1 MFLDNIK
8 FTTKPTFSH
17 KSYWLYKLFIEFCKK
32 NKCMHILYN
41 VEGINE
47 NAKECR
53 FDAAIENFAM
63 LTGLTAFFEK
73 RENIFRCIDGECN
86 AAFERLQLWRYFLL
100 KNYTKIPRQVRMGF
114 WDSNSNMRLRI
125 MEMMREFG
133 DRGNKKVKNAI
144 ENLNLYYCINEQ
156 NFFEKSASST

>member
-53 FDAAIENFAM
+53 FDAAIENFTM

-86 AAFERLQLWRYFLL
+86 TAFERIQLWRYFLL
-100 KNYTKIPRQVRMGF
+100 KNYTKIPRQVRMDLGPNI
-114 WDSNSNMRLRI
+114 WLKTMRT
-125 MEMMREFG
+125 MREFG
-133 DRGNKKVKNAI
+133 DRGNKKVKNAL
-144 ENLNLYYCINEQ
+144 EKLNLYCINE
-156 NFFEKSASST
+156 

>member
-41 VEGINE
+41 VEGVNE

-53 FDAAIENFAM
+53 FDAAIESFTM

-100 KNYTKIPRQVRMGF
+100 KNYTKIPRQAKMDLG
-114 WDSNSNMRLRI
+114 SNIRLRI
-125 MEMMREFG
+125 MGIMREFG
-133 DRGNKKVKNAI
+133 DRGSKKVENAL
-144 ENLNLYYCINEQ
+144 ENLKLYCINE
-156 NFFEKSASST
+156 

>member
-8 FTTKPTFSH
+8 FTTKPTFSY

-53 FDAAIENFAM
+53 FDAAIENFTM
-63 LTGLTAFFEK
+63 LAGLTAFFEK
-73 RENIFRCIDGECN
+73 REDIFKCLDGECN
-86 AAFERLQLWRYFLL
+86 ASFERIQLWRYFLL
-100 KNYTKIPRQVRMGF
+100 KNYTKIPIQAKIHLGS
-114 WDSNSNMRLRI
+114 DMRLRTMRI
-125 MEMMREFG
+125 MREFG
-133 DRGNKKVKNAI
+133 DRGNKKVKNALEI
-144 ENLNLYYCINEQ
+144 LNLYTINE
-156 NFFEKSASST
+156 

>member
-1 MFLDNIK
+1 
-8 FTTKPTFSH
+8 
-17 KSYWLYKLFIEFCKK
+17 
-32 NKCMHILYN
+32 MHILYN

-53 FDAAIENFAM
+53 FDAAIENFTM
-63 LTGLTAFFEK
+63 LSGLTAFFEK

-100 KNYTKIPRQVRMGF
+100 KNYTKIPRQAKMDLG
-114 WDSNSNMRLRI
+114 SNIRLRI

-133 DRGNKKVKNAI
+133 DRGNKKIKNAI
-144 ENLNLYYCINEQ
+144 EILNLYSINE
-156 NFFEKSASST
+156 

>member
-8 FTTKPTFSH
+8 FTMKPTFSH

-41 VEGINE
+41 VDNVEGINE

-53 FDAAIENFAM
+53 FDAAIENFTM

-73 RENIFRCIDGECN
+73 RENIFRCMDGESN
-86 AAFERLQLWRYFLL
+86 AVFERIQLWRYFIL
-100 KNYTKIPRQVRMGF
+100 KNHTKIPKHVRMDLG
-114 WDSNSNMRLRI
+114 SNIRLRI
-125 MEMMREFG
+125 MQMMREFG
-133 DRGNKKVKNAI
+133 DRGNEKVKNAL
-144 ENLNLYYCINEQ
+144 EDLNL
-156 NFFEKSASST
+156 K

>member
-17 KSYWLYKLFIEFCKK
+17 KSYWLYKLFIEFCRK

-53 FDAAIENFAM
+53 FDAAIENFTM
-63 LTGLTAFFEK
+63 LSGLTAFFEK
-73 RENIFRCIDGECN
+73 RENIFACLYGECN

-100 KNYTKIPRQVRMGF
+100 KNYTKIPIQARMHLGSDM
-114 WDSNSNMRLRI
+114 WLRI
-125 MEMMREFG
+125 MRIMREFG
-133 DRGNKKVKNAI
+133 DRGNKKIKNAI
-144 ENLNLYYCINEQ
+144 EILNLYSINE
-156 NFFEKSASST
+156 